1 LFGSTLPD
9 ILTDIAPMETNKE
22 FRKRL
27 GELFRSQKLAALS
40 THNDGQPYA
49 SLVAFYAAD
58 DLKHIYFVTPKTTRK
73 FANLIADSRVAVM
86 VNSSTNQASDFH
98 RAISVTAIGKA
109 EEIEGSEKAPIV
121 NRYLVKHPHL
131 EEFVR
136 SPTCALVR
144 ISVKTYYLV
153 KNFQNVMELHL

>member
-1 LFGSTLPD
+1 MISND
-9 ILTDIAPMETNKE
+9 Q

-27 GELFRSQKLAALS
+27 AELFRSQNLATLA

-73 FANLIADSRVAVM
+73 FANLNADSRVAVM

-98 RAISVTAIGKA
+98 RAISVTAVGSA
-109 EEIEGSEKAPIV
+109 EEVEGLEKEPILD
-121 NRYLVKHPHL
+121 RYLVKHPHL
-131 EEFVR
+131 VDFVR

-144 ISVKTYYLV
+144 ILVKTYYLV
-153 KNFQNVMELHL
+153 KNFQYVMELHLEP

>member
-1 LFGSTLPD
+1 
-9 ILTDIAPMETNKE
+9 METNKQ

-27 GELFRSQKLAALS
+27 EALFHSQTLAALS

-58 DLKHIYFVTPKTTRK
+58 DLKHIYFVTSRTTRK
-73 FANLIADSRVAVM
+73 FANLNADSRVAVM

-98 RAISVTAIGKA
+98 RAISVTAVGSA
-109 EEIEGSEKAPIV
+109 EEIEGSEAELVLK
-121 NRYLVKHPHL
+121 RYLFKHPHL

-136 SPTCALVR
+136 SPTCALVG

-153 KNFQNVMELHL
+153 KNFQNVMELHLEP

>member
-1 LFGSTLPD
+1 MISND
-9 ILTDIAPMETNKE
+9 Q

-27 GELFRSQKLAALS
+27 AELFRSQNLATLA

-58 DLKHIYFVTPKTTRK
+58 DLKYIYFVTPKTTRK
-73 FANLIADSRVAVM
+73 FANLNADSRVAVL

-98 RAISVTAIGKA
+98 RAISVTAVGSA
-109 EEIEGSEKAPIV
+109 EEVEGSGKEPIL
-121 NRYLVKHPHL
+121 NRYLVQHPHL
-131 EEFVR
+131 EDFVR

-153 KNFQNVMELHL
+153 KNFQNVMELHLEP

>member
-1 LFGSTLPD
+1 MISND
-9 ILTDIAPMETNKE
+9 Q
-22 FRKRL
+22 FRQRL
-27 GELFRSQKLAALS
+27 AELFRSQNLATLA

-73 FANLIADSRVAVM
+73 FANLNADSRVAVM
-86 VNSSTNQASDFH
+86 VNSSTNKASDFH
-98 RAISVTAIGKA
+98 RAISVTAVGSA
-109 EEIEGSEKAPIV
+109 EEVEGSEKEPIL

-131 EEFVR
+131 EDFVC

-153 KNFQNVMELHL
+153 KNFQNVMELHLEP

>member
-1 LFGSTLPD
+1 MISND
-9 ILTDIAPMETNKE
+9 Q
-22 FRKRL
+22 FRQRL
-27 GELFRSQKLAALS
+27 AELFRSQNLATLA

-73 FANLIADSRVAVM
+73 FANLNADSRVAVM

-98 RAISVTAIGKA
+98 RAISVTAVGSA
-109 EEIEGSEKAPIV
+109 EEVEGSEKEPNL

-131 EEFVR
+131 EDFVC

-153 KNFQNVMELHL
+153 KNFQNVMELHLEP